1 MKDLDVVDLYERLDE
16 SYAEKF
22 LDNVQSTIHTKVE
35 YEKVTEDTEWIQIIE
50 DTLPYI
56 DNIFRNP
63 NRFIVNE
70 EEIVKI
76 ELARKIT
83 VESIKHLSKNTNLIQ
98 DIDKKTGDVKPSKIL
113 NINKEESYNTYEN
126 RLIYTLVQNTKF
138 FVSRKKKFIEARL
151 GLAEKN
157 NKSYNYKGT
166 AKVQGEVVDI
176 EVNLNTKLDGV
187 SNKKSETELLMERIK
202 KLEEK
207 IVDVSCSE
215 VYKTIDKLHITLVT
229 PPIKKTNVVLK
240 NVNFQYA
247 MKLWTY
253 LQENIEDNSKH
264 VSEREEKDDN
274 EEIKRLVDETFLLDY
289 LISRTLVEN
298 EIPPEENQKVK
309 NQLTTGLIQRIISL
323 NPDMPPEEFKQLIG
337 DKYEVVKRR
346 NVVTMDE
353 LQDIFKNNIDKYLEK
368 LK

>member
-1 MKDLDVVDLYERLDE
+1 MKDLDVVSLYERMDETYTEQFLDE
-16 SYAEKF
+16 
-22 LDNVQSTIHTKVE
+22 VQSTIRTRTE
-35 YEKVTEDTEWIQIIE
+35 YEKIVEDTSWIEIIE
-50 DTLPYI
+50 ETLPYI

-113 NINKEESYNTYEN
+113 NINKEESYDTYEN
-126 RLIYTLVQNTKF
+126 RLIYTLVQNIKF

-151 GLAEKN
+151 GSSEKN
-157 NKSYNYKGT
+157 NRSIDYTGT
-166 AKVQGEVVDI
+166 SKILGEF
-176 EVNLNTKLDGV
+176 VNIDLHINTKLDSV
-187 SNKKSETELLMERIK
+187 KNKKTETEILMERIK
-202 KLEEK
+202 KLEER
-207 IVDVSCSE
+207 IIDVTSSE
-215 VYKTIDKLHITLVT
+215 VYKIIDKKHITLVT
-229 PPIKKTNVVLK
+229 PPIKKTNLILK

-253 LQENIEDNSKH
+253 LQDNLEDSSKH
-264 VSEREEKDDN
+264 IVERNDNDDDQ
-274 EEIKRLVDETFLLDY
+274 ESKRLVDETFLLDY
-289 LISRTLVEN
+289 LITRTLLEDDS
-298 EIPPEENQKVK
+298 ETEENQKLKSQV
-309 NQLTTGLIQRIISL
+309 TSGLIQRIIKL

-337 DKYEVVKRR
+337 DKYEVIKRK
-346 NVVTMDE
+346 NVVTIDE
-353 LQDIFKNNIDKYLEK
+353 LQSIFKNNIDKYLEK